1 MPDQPDPLAQGFPP
15 GQLFT
20 GPHPQPGM
28 SRPHVIP
35 GVAHVFV
42 TADGDYIV
50 NERRPTFGQAF
61 SAKRRYDVDTTDK
74 NSSLNGNNLPTGQN
88 NFYFPYRIS
97 LAWCVHDPVAIVRRG
112 IRDADAVI
120 EQCLSTPLRE
130 ITTKVAPRDWVL
142 AESGLNQ
149 RFGSGIALDSGIT
162 IIRFAAK
169 LTIDPRLAAHLSD
182 ESTLLGQQKLDAMR
196 RKEVEEAL
204 SRGDFGLLVEH
215 LTKGSDETR
224 EVINLV
230 LQSRQISEKDR
241 QEMRRLLI
249 EQGVAQDVDL
259 ERYLDWVLPPNP
271 GPAQIPP
278 GIGTSPLAIT
288 GASAPPAAPP
298 AYPGA
303 TGYATRPGRS
313 APPVGPPPV
322 PAQQFAPAPP
332 PPVQPP
338 VQAPPPAPDASGI
351 IAWDDVEDAP

>member
-50 NERRPTFGQAF
+50 NERRPSFGQAF
-61 SAKRRYDVDTTDK
+61 AAKRRYDVDATDK
-74 NSSLNGNNLPTGQN
+74 NSSLKGGNLPSSQN
-88 NFYFPYRIS
+88 NFYFPYEIS
-97 LAWCVHDPVAIVRRG
+97 LAWRVHDPVAIVRRG
-112 IRDADAVI
+112 IREADTVI

-130 ITTKVAPRDWVL
+130 ITTKVAPRDWAL
-142 AESGLNQ
+142 AEAQLNQ
-149 RFGSGIALDSGIT
+149 RFGTGIVLDGGIT
-162 IIRFAAK
+162 VIRFAAK
-169 LTIDPRLAAHLSD
+169 LTIDPGLAAHLSE
-182 ESTLLGQQKLDAMR
+182 ESTLRGQQALDAMR
-196 RKEVEEAL
+196 RKEVEDAL

-259 ERYLDWVLPPNP
+259 ERYLDWVLPPSP
-271 GPAQIPP
+271 GPAQIPA
-278 GIGTSPLAIT
+278 GTGTSPLAIS
-288 GASAPPAAPP
+288 GVGVPPVAPSISPT
-298 AYPGA
+298 A
-303 TGYATRPGRS
+303 TGNATRPGRS
-313 APPVGPPPV
+313 APPVGPPQPV
-322 PAQQFAPAPP
+322 PGNQYAPTPPPVPAPP
-332 PPVQPP
+332 P
-338 VQAPPPAPDASGI
+338 ASDASGI